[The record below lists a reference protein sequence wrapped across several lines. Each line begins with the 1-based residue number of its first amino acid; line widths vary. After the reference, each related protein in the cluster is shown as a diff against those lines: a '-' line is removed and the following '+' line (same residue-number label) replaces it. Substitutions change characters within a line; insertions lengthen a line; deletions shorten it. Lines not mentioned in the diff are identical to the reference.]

1 MLTQR
6 TFRLK
11 RNRPKEPLGL
21 VLLSGDKVSW
31 EISLLSGLGLGKFFY
46 SDYRRETQELFGE
59 KGEPRHPR
67 LESWNIGRR
76 QNHKGRTLAAGC
88 EPKALLQLV
97 SSPISCWFAAD
108 N

>member
-31 EISLLSGLGLGKFFY
+31 NIFVQGWNLAVHVIFLQTSDGRHKSYFVKKVNRDTLGWRAG
-46 SDYRRETQELFGE
+46 
-59 KGEPRHPR
+59 
-67 LESWNIGRR
+67 I
-76 QNHKGRTLAAGC
+76 LAGDRII
-88 EPKALLQLV
+88 KV
-97 SSPISCWFAAD
+97 
-108 N
+108 

>member
-31 EISLLSGLGLGKFFY
+31 NIIFMQGWKLAVHVIFLQTSDGRHKSYFVKKVNRDTLGWRAG
-46 SDYRRETQELFGE
+46 
-59 KGEPRHPR
+59 
-67 LESWNIGRR
+67 I
-76 QNHKGRTLAAGC
+76 LAGDRII
-88 EPKALLQLV
+88 KV
-97 SSPISCWFAAD
+97 
-108 N
+108 